1 MNSKPS
7 KPNKQQFIVALDIG
21 SYSIKVCELK
31 RSGKGLKLSKLGS
44 AILPEGVVI
53 DGEVQ
58 DSQAVTG
65 IIRNLFKNLKIK
77 NKKAGFSISGYS
89 VILKRINL
97 TVMSDQDLDNHIYS
111 EAEQYIPFDVSE
123 VYLDYQNISNVSTKE
138 GQLDIMLVAAR
149 KEVVDSYLDI
159 LQEAGL
165 KTVLVDVDAF
175 ALENSYEI
183 NSTPEDNVVLV
194 DIGAST
200 MNINIVSE
208 GTSLYARDASIGS
221 SLISEQIQ
229 ERCGVNLEDAESIK
243 IGVKAPPE
251 GSEGDVQEIFADVS
265 REWLKEIQK
274 AIDFHGTNHPDS
286 SLNKIVLSG
295 GGSKIEEL
303 DTFFNKETGLPVEYF
318 DPFAKI
324 QFDDKKI
331 DPEYLKVVGPEMAI
345 AMGMASRPSP
355 L

>member
-1 MNSKPS
+1 MNFKLPLH
-7 KPNKQQFIVALDIG
+7 NKQQLIVALDIG

-31 RSGKGLKLSKLGS
+31 RNGKSLKLNKLGS

-58 DSQAVTG
+58 DTEAVTS
-65 IIRNLFKNLKIK
+65 IIGNLFKNLKIK
-77 NKKAGFSISGYS
+77 NKKIGFSISGYS

-97 TVMSDQDLDNHIYS
+97 TLMSGQDLDNHIYN

-123 VYLDYQNISNVSTKE
+123 VYLDYQNISNVSTRE
-138 GQLDIMLVAAR
+138 GQTDIMLVAAR
-149 KEVVDSYLDI
+149 KEIVDTYLDI
-159 LQEAGL
+159 LQDAGL
-165 KTVLVDVDAF
+165 QTVLVDVDAF

-183 NSTPEDNVVLV
+183 NCIPENNVILV

-200 MNINIVSE
+200 MNLNIVSE

-221 SLISEQIQ
+221 GLITEQIQ
-229 ERCGVNLEDAESIK
+229 ERCEVSSDEAESMK
-243 IGVKAPPE
+243 IGAKSIPE
-251 GSEGDVQEIFADVS
+251 EFEEDLKEIFADVAG
-265 REWLKEIQK
+265 EWLKEIQK
-274 AIDFHGTNHPDS
+274 AIDFHKTNHPGAE
-286 SLNKIVLSG
+286 LNKIVLSG

-303 DTFFNKETGLPVEYF
+303 DTFFSKETGLPVEYF
-318 DPFAKI
+318 YPFAKVQI
-324 QFDDKKI
+324 DDKKI
-331 DPEYLKVVGPEMAI
+331 DSEYLKVVGPEMAI